1 MKEKIVIGTKM
12 TRKGILVNL
21 LLLSFYGFV
30 GAFGYL
36 GTISPHLNL
45 SANVN
50 RLICILIFVIILLF
64 LSTLSGA
71 NETLEFSSKHIRY
84 YYAQGIVN
92 QWKEVI
98 RVLKNRPERATV
110 CINTTDVAKVNLSY
124 TGHMYGWGL
133 KGYHLKLTFLLKDG
147 TIWSFFPVSIGQIEK
162 GDYEAVFQLLETQG
176 IEIVDKHHL
185 RKVLNKNSRI
195 FYQYV
200 HSIEKGKNKC

>member
-64 LSTLSGA
+64 LSSLSGA
-71 NETLEFSSKHIRY
+71 NETLEFSSKYIRY
-84 YYAQGIVN
+84 YYAKGIVN

-110 CINTTDVAKVNLSY
+110 CINTIDVVKVNLSY

-162 GDYEAVFQLLETQG
+162 GDYEAVFQLLETLG
-176 IEIVDKHHL
+176 IEIVDKYHL